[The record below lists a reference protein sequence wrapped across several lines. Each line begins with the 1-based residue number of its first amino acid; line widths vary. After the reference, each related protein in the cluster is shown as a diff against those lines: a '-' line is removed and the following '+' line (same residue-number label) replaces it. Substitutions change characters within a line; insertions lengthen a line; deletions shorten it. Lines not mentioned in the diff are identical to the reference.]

1 MPCHRCSGFSVGIT
15 MVIYQ
20 VHYGQSSIFSDYHSN
35 LRKISQKSSAFFA
48 YLYIRFYE
56 KLPVYYEN
64 QRHNHIKHLAFPILG
79 DSTTT
84 ERDDQEGTSGFHKA
98 VYGILTEIYQCD
110 LPQG

>member
-1 MPCHRCSGFSVGIT
+1 M
-15 MVIYQ
+15 
-20 VHYGQSSIFSDYHSN
+20 
-35 LRKISQKSSAFFA
+35 LRLFRRNNDGYISSALWSVLDFFGLSFKLTENFSKIIRIFA

>member
-1 MPCHRCSGFSVGIT
+1 
-15 MVIYQ
+15 MVICQ
-20 VHYGQSSIFSDYHSN
+20 VHYGQSSIFGLSFK
-35 LRKISQKSSAFFA
+35 LTQKISKIIRIFA

-56 KLPVYYEN
+56 NLPVYHEN

-79 DSTTT
+79 DSTPT